1 MSDTAAQ
8 HKRPLWLA
16 ALLTSI
22 GAPLVYYIGALAVNV
37 VTGGSFYSEEAFR
50 ALGFVMLIGLP
61 ASVAAMFILGMPF
74 VLLLRAIG
82 KLSALNVSLGAA
94 AIGAV
99 TFSMLI
105 RVSGGTPEMLPE
117 IGIGAFIGLL
127 TGAIFSTIAGLRFRL
142 SHP

>member
-22 GAPLVYYIGALAVNV
+22 GAPLVYYIGALALNV

-50 ALGFVMLIGLP
+50 ALGFVIFIGLP

-74 VLLLRAIG
+74 VLLLRAVG

-94 AIGAV
+94 IIGAV
-99 TFSMLI
+99 TSSMVV
-105 RVSGGTPEMLPE
+105 RVTGGTPEMLPE
-117 IGIGAFIGLL
+117 LGVGALIGLL
-127 TGAIFSTIAGLRFRL
+127 AGAIFSTIAGLRFRL
-142 SHP
+142 LHP